1 VSKDILYLGSLSK
14 SRQKLLTIAG
24 VDHKVLE
31 HKSEEKVPSA
41 GLTFK
46 DYVLSIA
53 KDKMQNLVLPKDKE
67 GQIVFVLTADTLVKI
82 GGEGPILGKPRDI
95 EHAKW
100 MLFELRK
107 ESPAKVFTGCCLE
120 KKVFKNNAWQNIE
133 EKHWVSTC
141 DIEFYVDEDEF
152 DLYLKNTPHAL
163 KASGAGVVEEFGF
176 NYLKS
181 VNGSYTTVLGLPLY
195 EVRQALK
202 EIGFRF

>member
-1 VSKDILYLGSLSK
+1 VSRDILYLGSLSR

-24 VDHKVLE
+24 VDYKVLE
-31 HKSEEKVPSA
+31 HKSEEDLPAV

-53 KDKMQNLVLPKDKE
+53 KDKMQNLILPEGKDD
-67 GQIVFVLTADTLVKI
+67 QVIFVLTADTLTKTI
-82 GGEGPILGKPRDI
+82 SEGSVLGKPKDI

-100 MLFELRK
+100 MLNELRK
-107 ESPAKVFTGCCLE
+107 SPTEVFTGCCLD
-120 KKVFKNNAWQNIE
+120 KKILNKGQWENVE

-141 DIEFYVDEDEF
+141 EIEFYVDKDEF
-152 DLYLKNTPHAL
+152 DLYFQNTPLAL
-163 KASGAGVVEEFGF
+163 KASAAGIIEDFGL

-195 EVRQALK
+195 EVRKALK
-202 EIGFRF
+202 EIRFRF